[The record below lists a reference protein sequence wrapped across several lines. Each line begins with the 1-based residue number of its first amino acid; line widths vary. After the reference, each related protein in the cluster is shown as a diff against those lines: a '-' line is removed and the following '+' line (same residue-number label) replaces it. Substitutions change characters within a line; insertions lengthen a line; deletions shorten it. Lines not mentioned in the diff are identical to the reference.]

1 MGPCLTDVVVGVDG
15 SNESIVALRW
25 AGNKV
30 MAGGRLHVVYVIA
43 PIEELA
49 IDAALGDSV
58 GLQHLREHDLRD
70 VWIPQALGGQSIA
83 TGATSTLREGAVAE
97 QLMKVADE
105 VGAEAIVVG
114 HHAHARHAPQLV
126 GHVTA
131 TLLRESER
139 PIIIVPRDW
148 APDETIAQP
157 VAVGVGVGS
166 GTEAALRWAM
176 RHQSLEHVGLLL
188 VHAHGPRTL
197 FRAGG
202 WLDVLA
208 YHLDPSVLP
217 GWVEQD
223 LIDLADDLRGRADAD
238 VDIAVSVR
246 PGRIGARLVEAG
258 MTASMLVI
266 GRGEPPFIRNHA
278 IAPYLRH
285 AIVRAPCPIVVVP
298 AQRDR

>member
-1 MGPCLTDVVVGVDG
+1 MGPCLRDVVVGADG

-25 AGNKV
+25 ACNKIV
-30 MAGGRLHVVYVIA
+30 EGGQLHAVHVVA
-43 PIEELA
+43 PVEELA
-49 IDAALGDSV
+49 VDAALGDSV
-58 GLQHLREHDLRD
+58 KLQHLRERDLRD
-70 VWIPQALGGQSIA
+70 VWIPQALGDQPVAIDV
-83 TGATSTLREGAVAE
+83 TPTLREGAVADE
-97 QLMKVADE
+97 LMKVADE
-105 VGAEAIVVG
+105 VDAEAIVVG
-114 HHAHARHAPQLV
+114 HHARARHAPQLV

-139 PIIIVPRDW
+139 PIIIVPREW

-157 VAVGVGVGS
+157 VAVGVGVAG
-166 GTEAALRWAM
+166 GTQAALRWAM
-176 RHQSLEHVGLLL
+176 SHQLLEHVGLLL

-197 FRAGG
+197 FRTGG

-208 YHLDPSVLP
+208 YHLDPAVLP

-223 LIDLADDLRGRADAD
+223 LLDLADDLRDRTGTHVD
-238 VDIAVSVR
+238 VAVSVR

-285 AIVRAPCPIVVVP
+285 AIVHAPCPIVVVP
-298 AQRDR
+298 AVRDR